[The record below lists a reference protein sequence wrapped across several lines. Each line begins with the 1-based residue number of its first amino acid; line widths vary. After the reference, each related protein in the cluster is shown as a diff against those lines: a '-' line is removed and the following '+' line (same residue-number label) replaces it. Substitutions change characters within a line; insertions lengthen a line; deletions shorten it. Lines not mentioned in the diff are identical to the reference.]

1 MLNNTGLTN
10 KEVNISRNKYGSN
23 SINGKNKSTF
33 ISLFIE
39 TIGDPIIKILLIALF
54 IKVIFLFKDFDYFET
69 IGIVV
74 AILVASL
81 ISAVSEYGSNKAFQR
96 MQEESSRIN
105 VLVKRDGKTKE
116 ITIDEIVKNDILIL
130 APGNKVPA
138 DGILIK
144 GKLSVDESSLNGE
157 TKEVY
162 KEYIDN
168 IKDLDNIENIT
179 IHLEIEKNIKEILS
193 KIKSLGFKRGLSIK
207 PNTDI
212 NKLVPYLD
220 DIDLILVMTVEPGL
234 GGQQFLESSTKR
246 LKEIK
251 ELIGTRDI
259 LLEVDGGINNNTI
272 NLVKDAN
279 IVVVGSYITK
289 STDQVSQ
296 INSLLV

>member
-1 MLNNTGLTN
+1 MKISVSILNSEDKKEMIKTLNNT
-10 KEVNISRNKYGSN
+10 NISYIHMDVMDGQFVPQRTLSYPELQELSG
-23 SINGKNKSTF
+23 ISTKK
-33 ISLFIE
+33 L
-39 TIGDPIIKILLIALF
+39 
-54 IKVIFLFKDFDYFET
+54 
-69 IGIVV
+69 
-74 AILVASL
+74 
-81 ISAVSEYGSNKAFQR
+81 
-96 MQEESSRIN
+96 
-105 VLVKRDGKTKE
+105 
-116 ITIDEIVKNDILIL
+116 DIHLMMDS
-130 APGNKVPA
+130 P
-138 DGILIK
+138 
-144 GKLSVDESSLNGE
+144 E
-157 TKEVY
+157 
-162 KEYIDN
+162 EYIDN

-179 IHLEIEKNIKEILS
+179 IHLEILS

-279 IVVVGSYITK
+279 IAVVGSYITK
-289 STDQVSQ
+289 STDPVSQ